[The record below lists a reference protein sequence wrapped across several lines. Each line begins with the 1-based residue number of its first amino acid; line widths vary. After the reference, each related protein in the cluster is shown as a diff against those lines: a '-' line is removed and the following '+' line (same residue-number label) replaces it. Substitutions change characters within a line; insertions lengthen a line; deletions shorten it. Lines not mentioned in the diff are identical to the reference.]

1 MSGLETTRSDRRTGH
16 VAMTEGWL
24 DVTSMPPP
32 HLLIVEDDP
41 TISRLL
47 VDVVKLE
54 GFHVSAV
61 PCAQA
66 ALDTL
71 KQRPA
76 DILLTDFKL
85 PDRDGLSLLEQ
96 VMRDDAQI
104 IGIIMTGFGTV
115 DLAVKAMKL
124 GATDILVKP
133 FEPDQVVLLLKRV
146 REIQRLRHEN
156 GLLKQAVVRG
166 ANVRLHSFQLE
177 EMGSNGNGITSGLH
191 TGMTGAAGEAAA
203 YQRGMAEGERRAR
216 EQAGAVHERQQ
227 ALLASAVAAFERARA
242 LTIKKVEEEVAD
254 LALAIASK
262 IVRDTVDETRD
273 LVEMQVR
280 EAIVRVRDS
289 REVLIRVH
297 PEDRACVED
306 LRGVLVSLFEG
317 PVTMK
322 IEGDLGVQRGGCM
335 LETPT
340 RLIDAT
346 IQAQLTRLGE
356 ALKRDL

>member
-1 MSGLETTRSDRRTGH
+1 MSRLDTGRSDRRTGQ
-16 VAMTEGWL
+16 AEMTEGWL
-24 DVTSMPPP
+24 DVTSMPPS
-32 HLLIVEDDP
+32 HVMIVEDDP
-41 TISRLL
+41 AISRLL
-47 VDVVKLE
+47 VEVVKLE
-54 GFHVSAV
+54 GFHVSSV

-66 ALDTL
+66 ALDAL
-71 KQRPA
+71 KQQSA

-96 VMRDDAQI
+96 VMRDDAQT

-133 FEPDQVVLLLKRV
+133 FEPDQVILLLKRV

-177 EMGSNGNGITSGLH
+177 EMSSNGHGTMSEMH
-191 TGMTGAAGEAAA
+191 TGVAGALGDAAA
-203 YQRGMAEGERRAR
+203 YQRGIVEGERRSR
-216 EQAGAVHERQQ
+216 EQAGPVHERQQ
-227 ALLASAVAAFERARA
+227 ALLASAVIEFERAGA
-242 LTIKKVEEEVAD
+242 MTIKKIEEEVAD

-262 IVRDTVDETRD
+262 IVHESVDDKRN
-273 LVEMQVR
+273 LVQRQVR
-280 EAIVRVRDS
+280 EAIARIRDS

-297 PEDRACVED
+297 PEDCACIEGLRAA
-306 LRGVLVSLFEG
+306 LVSLFES
-317 PVTMK
+317 PVTIK
-322 IEGDLGVQRGGCM
+322 IEGDLGVSRGGCV

-346 IQAQLTRLGE
+346 IDAQLARLGE

>member
-1 MSGLETTRSDRRTGH
+1 MSGLKTTPADRRTGH
-16 VAMTEGWL
+16 AAMAEGWH
-24 DVTSMPPP
+24 DATSLPPP

-41 TISRLL
+41 AISRLL
-47 VDVVKLE
+47 VEVVKQE
-54 GFHVSAV
+54 GFQVSAV

-66 ALDTL
+66 ALETL
-71 KQRPA
+71 KQHPA

-96 VMRDDAQI
+96 VLGDDSHV

-177 EMGSNGNGITSGLH
+177 EMGSHGNGAPSGWH
-191 TGMTGAAGEAAA
+191 AGPTGAGEAAA
-203 YQRGMAEGERRAR
+203 YQRGMVEGERRAR
-216 EQAGAVHERQQ
+216 EQAGPVHERQQ
-227 ALLASAVAAFERARA
+227 ALLASAVAAFERARVM
-242 LTIKKVEEEVAD
+242 TITKVEEEVTD

-262 IVRDTVDETRD
+262 ILRDSVEEKRD
-273 LVEMQVR
+273 LVETQVR
-280 EAIVRVRDS
+280 EAIAKVRDS

-297 PEDRACVED
+297 PEDRVCIEN
-306 LRGVLVSLFEG
+306 LRGPLVSLFEE
-317 PVTMK
+317 PVTIK
-322 IEGDLGVQRGGCM
+322 IEGDPGVGRGGCL

-346 IQAQLTRLGE
+346 IRAQLTRLGE

>member
-1 MSGLETTRSDRRTGH
+1 MSRLDTTRPDLRTGQ
-16 VAMTEGWL
+16 ADMTEGWL
-24 DVTSMPPP
+24 DVTSMPPS
-32 HLLIVEDDP
+32 HVMIVEDDP
-41 TISRLL
+41 AISRLL
-47 VDVVKLE
+47 VEVVKLE

-66 ALDTL
+66 ALDAL
-71 KQRPA
+71 KQQSA

-96 VMRDDAQI
+96 VMRDDAQT

-177 EMGSNGNGITSGLH
+177 EMGSNGHGAASGMHAGL
-191 TGMTGAAGEAAA
+191 TGAPGDAAA
-203 YQRGMAEGERRAR
+203 YQRGIVEGERRAR
-216 EQAGAVHERQQ
+216 EQGGPVHERQQ
-227 ALLASAVAAFERARA
+227 ALLASAVTAFERARA
-242 LTIKKVEEEVAD
+242 MMIKQVEEEVTD

-262 IVRDTVDETRD
+262 IVRHSVDEKRD
-273 LVEMQVR
+273 LVQRLVL
-280 EAIVRVRDS
+280 EAIARVRDS

-297 PEDRACVED
+297 PEDLMSIE
-306 LRGVLVSLFEG
+306 GVRPTFVSLFEG
-317 PVTMK
+317 PVTIK
-322 IEGDLGVQRGGCM
+322 IEGDLGVARGGCV

-346 IQAQLTRLGE
+346 IDAQLTRLAE
-356 ALKRDL
+356 ALKRSL